1 MQPSGSGLAGIIAM
15 VTGRSHDMVTED
27 VSFAGNL
34 LFLVGLLPMVTE
46 SV

>member
-1 MQPSGSGLAGIIAM
+1 MQPSGNGLAGIIAM